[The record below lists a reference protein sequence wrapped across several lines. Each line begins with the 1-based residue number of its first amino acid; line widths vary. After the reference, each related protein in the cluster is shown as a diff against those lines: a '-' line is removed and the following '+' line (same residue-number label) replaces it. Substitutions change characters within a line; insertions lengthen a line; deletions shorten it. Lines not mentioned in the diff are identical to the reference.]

1 MKKYIK
7 EIIIAIIQL
16 FMFYIYPL
24 FAGKTDAMGMV
35 FIIIIV
41 TLLISFVLGAIS
53 NKWIKFLYP
62 LATAI
67 VFIPTIFIYYNESA
81 LIHSVWY
88 FVISSL
94 GLIAGA
100 IIRKSKPIKK
110 DKESWL

>member
-24 FAGKTDAMGMV
+24 FTGETDAIGMV
-35 FIIIIV
+35 FIIITA
-41 TLLISFVLGAIS
+41 TLLLSFIIGGISS
-53 NKWIKFLYP
+53 NWIKFLYP

-67 VFIPTIFIYYNESA
+67 VFIPSVFIYYNESA
-81 LIHSVWY
+81 LVHSIWY

-100 IIRKSKPIKK
+100 IIKKSKPIKK
-110 DKESWL
+110 DKES